1 MVRNVSAQPAAG
13 ATTRTQTREGSSVT
27 RQSRRILLHAC
38 LVVLS
43 LAMVFPFFWMVS
55 SSLKNTNDLYAVP
68 PVLFPRH
75 LLWSNYVYMFTS
87 APWGVYFFNTVKITV
102 LVVLGQLITC
112 SMAAYAFARLRF
124 PGRDLIFA
132 VYLGT
137 IMIPYTVTMIPLFK
151 IIKTLGWVNTH
162 YALIVPALTSAFGT
176 FLLRQFF
183 LNLPQE
189 LEQAAMI
196 DGCGYPR
203 IFWHIILP
211 NSRAALAAL
220 AIFTSL
226 GTWNDFLTPLIY
238 INSDQLKTL
247 TLGLATF
254 QGTYT
259 TQWSYLM
266 AGTVIV
272 TLPMILIF
280 LAAQRQF
287 VQGVAMSGLKE

>member
-1 MVRNVSAQPAAG
+1 MVQNVSAQPAAG
-13 ATTRTQTREGSSVT
+13 ATTRTQTREGSSAA

-43 LAMVFPFFWMVS
+43 LTMIFPFLWMVS
-55 SSLKNTNDLYAVP
+55 SSLKGTNELYAIP
-68 PVLFPRH
+68 PILFPSR

-112 SMAAYAFARLRF
+112 SMGAYAFARLRF

-151 IIKTLGWVNTH
+151 IIRTLGWVNTH

-272 TLPMILIF
+272 TLPMIFIF

>member
-1 MVRNVSAQPAAG
+1 MVQNVRVQPAAG
-13 ATTRTQTREGSSVT
+13 ATTPTQTREGSSVA
-27 RQSRRILLHAC
+27 RQSRRVLLHAC

-43 LAMVFPFFWMVS
+43 LVMVFPFFWMVS

-102 LVVLGQLITC
+102 LVVLGQLVTC